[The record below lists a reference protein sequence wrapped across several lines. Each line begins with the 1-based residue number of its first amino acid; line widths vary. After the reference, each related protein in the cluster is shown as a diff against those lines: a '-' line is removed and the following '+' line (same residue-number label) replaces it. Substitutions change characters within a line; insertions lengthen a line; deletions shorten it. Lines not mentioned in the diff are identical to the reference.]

1 MPSFLQGLSLG
12 IAYVAPIGMQ
22 NIFVIDSAAA
32 DRLPRALLTALIVIS
47 FDITLAL
54 ACFFGIGAIME
65 RHVWLRTAVS
75 LAGSIAIIAIGT
87 RLLLSR
93 PARAGSGGDGKSIL
107 QTISAACIATWCN
120 PQAIIDG
127 TMLLGAS
134 HASLEP
140 SEAVPFIIGVCSAS
154 ALWFSGLAIAVSS
167 FSSLLT
173 EKVIRG
179 ISIAC
184 GSVICLYGLKLLAT
198 AAAAQTG

>member
-22 NIFVIDSAAA
+22 NIFVIDSAAT

-47 FDITLAL
+47 FDISLAL

-93 PARAGSGGDGKSIL
+93 PARSGSGGDGKSIL
-107 QTISAACIATWCN
+107 QTISAACIAT
-120 PQAIIDG
+120 
-127 TMLLGAS
+127 
-134 HASLEP
+134 
-140 SEAVPFIIGVCSAS
+140 
-154 ALWFSGLAIAVSS
+154 
-167 FSSLLT
+167 
-173 EKVIRG
+173 
-179 ISIAC
+179 
-184 GSVICLYGLKLLAT
+184 
-198 AAAAQTG
+198 

>member
-1 MPSFLQGLSLG
+1 MPSFLQGLSMG

-22 NIFVIDSAAA
+22 NIFVIGSAAMH
-32 DRLPRALLTALIVIS
+32 RLPRALLTALIVTF

-65 RHVWLRTAVS
+65 RHGWLRTAVS
-75 LAGSIAIIAIGT
+75 LAGSIVIIAIGI
-87 RLLLSR
+87 RLLLSK
-93 PARAGSGGDGKSIL
+93 PAGASGDAGSVL
-107 QTISAACIATWCN
+107 QTISAACIATWFN

-127 TMLLGAS
+127 TMLLGAF

-154 ALWFSGLAIAVSS
+154 ALWFPGLTIAVSS

-173 EKVIRG
+173 EKVLRAIN
-179 ISIAC
+179 IAC
-184 GSVICLYGLKLLAT
+184 GSVICLYGLKLLA
-198 AAAAQTG
+198 AAAAALIH

>member
-107 QTISAACIATWCN
+107 QTITAACIATWCN

-127 TMLLGAS
+127 TMMLGAF
-134 HASLEP
+134 HASLPELGI
-140 SEAVPFIIGVCSAS
+140 VPFITGVASAS
-154 ALWFSGLAIAVSS
+154 CMWFLCLSSAI
-167 FSSLLT
+167 SLT
-173 EKVIRG
+173 SRHFTQKVLRMINIICGMVITFYGIR
-179 ISIAC
+179 IML
-184 GSVICLYGLKLLAT
+184 V
-198 AAAAQTG
+198 

>member
-1 MPSFLQGLSLG
+1 MPSFLQGLSMG

-22 NIFVIDSAAA
+22 NIFVIDSAAMH
-32 DRLPRALLTALIVIS
+32 RLPRALLTALIVTS

-65 RHVWLRTAVS
+65 RHGWLRTAVS
-75 LAGSIAIIAIGT
+75 LAGSVAIIAIGI

-93 PARAGSGGDGKSIL
+93 PARAGRGGDGRSIP

-127 TMLLGAS
+127 TMLLGAF

-154 ALWFSGLAIAVSS
+154 ALWFPGLTIAVSS

-173 EKVIRG
+173 EKVLRAIN
-179 ISIAC
+179 IAC
-184 GSVICLYGLKLLAT
+184 GSVICLYGLKLLA
-198 AAAAQTG
+198 AAAAALIH